1 MKRSVV
7 LRGCVLLA
15 VVFVETLVLA
25 APLSGPPEEA
35 FAACNGKE
43 AGAAC
48 TVSFR
53 GLIIE
58 GQCVPWQDKA
68 LVCRPA
74 TVP

>member
-1 MKRSVV
+1 VV
-7 LRGCVLLA
+7 A
-15 VVFVETLVLA
+15 VSL
-25 APLSGPPEEA
+25 LSGPPEEA